1 MWITLKIS
9 NEVMG
14 FVKYKIGM
22 LIKIKPIAEVIH
34 ISQALKR
41 VFN

>member
-22 LIKIKPIAEVIH
+22 LIKIKPIKGSYPYFH
-34 ISQALKR
+34 R
-41 VFN
+41 H